1 MSGYKKIS
9 WIHDI
14 AIIIL
19 MFLKTI
25 ASCNGMHDPGV
36 REEEMMSTKQS
47 DMRYKGA
54 SNDFIYWLDFI
65 PLLLF

>member
-1 MSGYKKIS
+1 MR
-9 WIHDI
+9 
-14 AIIIL
+14 
-19 MFLKTI
+19 
-25 ASCNGMHDPGV
+25 NPGV

-54 SNDFIYWLDFI
+54 SNDFIYLLDFI